1 MLFIPDTTGL
11 DLREQERYWSYVR
24 DGRGADYH
32 GIAIHPRHI
41 SMYERIVLRRHRY
54 YNPQMDRD
62 AKVEELRQK
71 YEASLQDNDPMDDVS
86 HNVTAYFDEQK
97 ARRTLSGETKRDE
110 GRKLEEEKL
119 ETPTS

>member
-1 MLFIPDTTGL
+1 
-11 DLREQERYWSYVR
+11 
-24 DGRGADYH
+24 
-32 GIAIHPRHI
+32 
-41 SMYERIVLRRHRY
+41 MYERIVLCRHRY

-97 ARRTLSGETKRDE
+97 ARRTLFGETKRDE